1 MEEDRSYA
9 VGHFALGYI
18 FGKTSAKFTKTGI
31 NIPIIFVLSVI
42 PDIDIII
49 GQIIPLFY
57 HRGPLHSIMI
67 LSALFVPVF
76 IIYRVRAIPY
86 FLALIQHPLLG
97 DFITAGP
104 VQLFWPVSRR
114 YYGILMDIEGPAN
127 VSLEWIAFLTVLF
140 IMVKAKDM
148 ARFFQPHNSNLI
160 LAIPTFTVLLPTFLS
175 IPLDVP
181 VWLIPPHLFFVVL
194 FLVAMF
200 NDVRKLSLS
209 TLKRQIVGLLG
220 LTKR

>member
-1 MEEDRSYA
+1 MEEDKSYA

-31 NIPIIFVLSVI
+31 SIPIIFVLSVI

-49 GQIIPLFY
+49 GQIIPFFY
-57 HRGPLHSIMI
+57 HRGPLHSIII
-67 LSALFVPVF
+67 LSALFIPVF
-76 IIYRVRAIPY
+76 AIYRIKAIPY

-104 VQLFWPVSRR
+104 VQLLWPVSRR
-114 YYGILMDIEGPAN
+114 YYGVLMDIEGPAN
-127 VSLEWIAFLTVLF
+127 VSLEWIAFAAMLI
-140 IMVKAKDM
+140 IMLKTKDM

-181 VWLIPPHLFFVVL
+181 VWLIPPHLFFIVL

-200 NDVRKLSLS
+200 IDVRRFSLS
-209 TLKRQIVGLLG
+209 GLKRQMVGLFG
-220 LTKR
+220 LMKR